1 MSRRATFWS
10 SIVGVGLAATMTAA
24 PLAAETVDRLT
35 YLTFSG
41 SVQVPGT
48 RLDAGTYRF
57 RLANPETGRNV
68 IQVLSYDGSI
78 VYAMFHTT
86 PDSRTTLTE
95 ESTVTFRET
104 PAGVPPAVKSLFYGG
119 EYRGYQF
126 TYPTGGPV
134 VTAESLP
141 QPEITYAPITEP
153 AEAVTVAR
161 AEPPPAPILEPS
173 ASVSAESAAEPQPA
187 VAELPHTASPVP
199 LVALGGLASLILGL
213 GANLMRRILS

>member
-1 MSRRATFWS
+1 
-10 SIVGVGLAATMTAA
+10 MTAA
-24 PLAAETVDRLT
+24 PLAAETLDRLT

-68 IQVLSYDGSI
+68 IQVLSYDGST

-86 PDSRTTLTE
+86 PDSRTTVTE

-119 EYRGYQF
+119 ERRGYQF
-126 TYPTGGPV
+126 TYPNGGSI
-134 VTAESLP
+134 VTAESVP
-141 QPEITYAPITEP
+141 QPQPAITYSPITAPPE
-153 AEAVTVAR
+153 EVTVAR
-161 AEPPPAPILEPS
+161 AEPPPAPILEEAPAS
-173 ASVSAESAAEPQPA
+173 ASVESAAEPQPA
-187 VAELPHTASPVP
+187 AVELPHTASPVP
-199 LVALGGLASLILGL
+199 LVALGGLGSLILGL
-213 GANLMRRILS
+213 GASLMRRLLS